1 MAIGAD
7 QLRAIDE
14 LLATAAADFSILESL
29 RRIAPGLSATRCVA
43 ADMRDETPFRSYERC
58 NLYLLDRRDHCA
70 RITDDPGAAT
80 GVIVAA
86 NEQPSG
92 ASSG

>member
-14 LLATAAADFSILESL
+14 LLATAGADFSILAPL
-29 RRIAPGLSATRCVA
+29 RQIAPGLSATRCDVT
-43 ADMRDETPFRSYERC
+43 DMQDETPFRTYERC

-86 NEQPSG
+86 KGEG
-92 ASSG
+92 A